1 MDGWEQQCQ
10 VSLYIHCML
19 NWVVPRPPKKE
30 VLGLHHWNL
39 TVKHI
44 LIYYGYQSFQLIL
57 KTSAGIDYQEFFQF
71 LCLVTI
77 PRLRDFETATKS
89 TPSCSGSNV
98 CFSELKQLTSKA
110 LTCQTFTFLGSCEQ
124 PAELVERL
132 HVIHLAAR
140 DNLAAVIEGCGS
152 FVSLSVDS
160 EQFPLKGLFSELS
173 EAVSAVV
180 RQNIE
185 DSSGLCMA
193 IRAFELQRIWSV
205 MQELVGSVNLI
216 H

>member
-1 MDGWEQQCQ
+1 M
-10 VSLYIHCML
+10 
-19 NWVVPRPPKKE
+19 
-30 VLGLHHWNL
+30 
-39 TVKHI
+39 KHI

-71 LCLVTI
+71 LCLITI
-77 PRLRDFETATKS
+77 PRLRDFETATKW

-180 RQNIE
+180 RQNIME

-205 MQELVGSVNLI
+205 MQELVVSVNLI

>member
-1 MDGWEQQCQ
+1 M
-10 VSLYIHCML
+10 
-19 NWVVPRPPKKE
+19 
-30 VLGLHHWNL
+30 
-39 TVKHI
+39 
-44 LIYYGYQSFQLIL
+44 
-57 KTSAGIDYQEFFQF
+57 
-71 LCLVTI
+71 
-77 PRLRDFETATKS
+77 
-89 TPSCSGSNV
+89 

-124 PAELVERL
+124 PAELVEML
-132 HVIHLAAR
+132 HVIHPAAR

-180 RQNIE
+180 RQNIME